1 MSAEHWKV
9 TALRWGGRARMLLA
23 QLRGLGAEGE
33 RERAQRDDDVE
44 VAQPMGLRVRP
55 AITSTLE
62 AVVVETPSGE
72 RIAVVLLDKARAAG
86 AVEAEVG
93 ETQLHGLAEQSAVIR
108 IRASGDIE
116 LTPKTGRNVVVA
128 GGTSRA
134 AREGHAVNCGAFDFT
149 PGGGGAPAAL
159 LYWSPLVTAPP
170 VVPPAI
176 RIPISGTIAEGTDR
190 VRLP

>member
-9 TALRWGGRARMLLA
+9 TALRWGTRARVLLA

-44 VAQPMGLRVRP
+44 VASPLGLRVRP
-55 AITSTLE
+55 AISGSLE
-62 AVVVETPSGE
+62 AVVVETPGGE
-72 RIAVVLLDKARAAG
+72 RVAVVLVDKARAAG

-116 LTPKTGRNVVVA
+116 LTPKTGRSVILA
-128 GGTSRA
+128 GGTHGA
-134 AREGHAVNCGAFDFT
+134 AREGHAVSVGRLVFVPGSSGASLLWN
-149 PGGGGAPAAL
+149 GAPV
-159 LYWSPLVTAPP
+159 SSAPP
-170 VVPPAI
+170 GTEI
-176 RIPISGTIAEGTDR
+176 TGTITDGAEH
-190 VRLP
+190 VRMP